1 MTVQAVNILH
11 ILLVLFEYGAP
22 FITGI
27 ALVLPYIIVTANAY
41 TGFNLTGVLHRIAK
55 SPICRNGGDNI
66 YAWALLVFMGTHPT
80 ICSLSARLINY
91 EGDFPPLPLFYIQ
104 NMFATF
110 IGGIGTII
118 TATPIVI
125 TLALLYP
132 SRNVTGTNKT
142 LKESATI
149 LNT

>member
-11 ILLVLFEYGAP
+11 ILLALFEYGAP

-55 SPICRNGGDNI
+55 SPICRNAGDNI
-66 YAWALLVFMGTHPT
+66 YAWALLVLMATHPIIT
-80 ICSLSARLINY
+80 QVAARLTGY
-91 EGDFPPLPLFYIQ
+91 KGDMPPTFMFYIQ

-125 TLALLYP
+125 TLTLLYP

-142 LKESATI
+142 LKESAAI

>member
-22 FITGI
+22 IITGI

-66 YAWALLVFMGTHPT
+66 YAWALLVFMGTHPIIT
-80 ICSLSARLINY
+80 QVAARLTGY
-91 EGDFPPLPLFYIQ
+91 EGNMPPTFMLYIQ